1 MVERIVKDM
10 RIGRTQHSLPLA
22 RGGGR
27 EALGGDCCA
36 GFDAAYPLS
45 RGSDSSP
52 FQKGSQKNA
61 APFAGARPRAPRR
74 PANMHAFWLRRR
86 GDPCGRPRGTIL
98 VCRALWRIREETGI
112 LSLCLSQEKEAKRND
127 TREKRND
134 TREGKIAISSPPE
147 THPNSNAQEGRSPLG
162 SPPGGTHSPGVSV
175 SPRFPRRSACLP
187 LRGRCRA
194 ATVGA
199 FPPDGDK
206 PRPYMGTEG
215 FRPCALP
222 VQEIFKKSKKALAI
236 PAKLC

>member
-1 MVERIVKDM
+1 MKTSVHAVGAILVIARAGSVSDAVSPRANTYLPSTPQGPTPPVNSEFGIRSSEFGVERIVKDM

-112 LSLCLSQEKEAKRND
+112 LSLCLSKEKEA
-127 TREKRND
+127 KRND

-147 THPNSNAQEGRSPLG
+147 THPN
-162 SPPGGTHSPGVSV
+162 
-175 SPRFPRRSACLP
+175 
-187 LRGRCRA
+187 
-194 ATVGA
+194 
-199 FPPDGDK
+199 
-206 PRPYMGTEG
+206 
-215 FRPCALP
+215 
-222 VQEIFKKSKKALAI
+222 
-236 PAKLC
+236 

>member
-1 MVERIVKDM
+1 MRYRLGRIRTCPPHRRGRRVERIVKDM

-86 GDPCGRPRGTIL
+86 GDL
-98 VCRALWRIREETGI
+98 
-112 LSLCLSQEKEAKRND
+112 LSLCLSKEKEA
-127 TREKRND
+127 KRND